1 MSMPVFTPGEDPGSS
16 FADLLRRIGAS
27 GADVDGDAA
36 ALGALPHATTC
47 VAARYADGVV
57 MAGDR
62 RATAGNLI
70 SHRSMDKVIEADRHS
85 AVAIAGAAG
94 PAMEMVRLFQL
105 QLEHYEKVE
114 GTALS
119 LEGKA
124 NQLSMMIRG
133 NLQAAMMGLAVVP
146 IFGGYDLRRQVG
158 RLFAYDVTGGRYEEQ
173 EYVAT
178 GSGSLHAGT
187 VIKVGYRPAM
197 DRADAVDLVC
207 RALWEAADADSA
219 TGGPDMLRGI
229 FPIVATITADGFTA
243 SRTTSWRSATKRSP
257 TTSEPGRLER
267 HEHAVHCVPRPRRPR
282 SRHEPLRSLALA
294 STSLIGGARLMNMP
308 FYVAPEQV
316 MKDRADY
323 ARKGIARGRAL
334 VAVRYADGIAIVAEN
349 SSETLRKISEI
360 YDRIAFAGVGRY
372 NEFDQLRVAGVRA
385 ADLKGYQYSRDDVD
399 ARSLANQYAQILGQI
414 FTHEMKPMEVEIL
427 VAEVGLR
434 AGRRPDV
441 PHPLRRHGVRPARP
455 HRARWRRRR
464 DPRPRIGESYADGL
478 DAGGAVRAG
487 AAALAG
493 PDRELPAGDL
503 EVALLARGATAA
515 LLPPPHRRTGRRLPR
530 LARRRHRV

>member
-47 VAARYADGVV
+47 VAVRYADGVI

-70 SHRSMDKVIEADRHS
+70 SHRAMDKVIEADRYS

-158 RLFAYDVTGGRYEEQ
+158 RLFAYDVTGGRYEER

-197 DRADAVDLVC
+197 DRSEGVNLVC

-219 TGGPDMLRGI
+219 TGGPDMLRNI
-229 FPIVATITADGFTA
+229 FPIVATITADGF
-243 SRTTSWRSATKRSP
+243 
-257 TTSEPGRLER
+257 
-267 HEHAVHCVPRPRRPR
+267 
-282 SRHEPLRSLALA
+282 
-294 STSLIGGARLMNMP
+294 
-308 FYVAPEQV
+308 
-316 MKDRADY
+316 
-323 ARKGIARGRAL
+323 
-334 VAVRYADGIAIVAEN
+334 VAVDDDELRQRYEAIAD
-349 SSETLRKISEI
+349 EI
-360 YDRIAFAGVGRY
+360 
-372 NEFDQLRVAGVRA
+372 
-385 ADLKGYQYSRDDVD
+385 
-399 ARSLANQYAQILGQI
+399 
-414 FTHEMKPMEVEIL
+414 
-427 VAEVGLR
+427 
-434 AGRRPDV
+434 
-441 PHPLRRHGVRPARP
+441 
-455 HRARWRRRR
+455 RAR
-464 DPRPRIGESYADGL
+464 E
-478 DAGGAVRAG
+478 AGT
-487 AAALAG
+487 
-493 PDRELPAGDL
+493 P
-503 EVALLARGATAA
+503 
-515 LLPPPHRRTGRRLPR
+515 
-530 LARRRHRV
+530 